1 MGIILKKIILQ
12 HTCDPFWSVAAP
24 NIFSG
29 LVLWARE
36 ALTQIIQI
44 NNTKRMRKMTAPAT
58 PPAIYANSLFSPQKS
73 PVNDPA
79 HWHTGLPP
87 FFQSCKDEYYSM
99 KYRCVNYKLFS
110 VQLSTLHL

>member
-1 MGIILKKIILQ
+1 MDYIDIKIGLHMVTSKTQEYNQHRLKRRNFSF
-12 HTCDPFWSVAAP
+12 TCDPFWSVAAP

-44 NNTKRMRKMTAPAT
+44 NNTRRMRKITAPAT
-58 PPAIYANSLFSPQKS
+58 PPAMYANSLFSPQKS

-79 HWHTGLPP
+79 HWQTGLPP
-87 FFQSCKDEYYSM
+87 FFQSYHNIK
-99 KYRCVNYKLFS
+99 
-110 VQLSTLHL
+110 